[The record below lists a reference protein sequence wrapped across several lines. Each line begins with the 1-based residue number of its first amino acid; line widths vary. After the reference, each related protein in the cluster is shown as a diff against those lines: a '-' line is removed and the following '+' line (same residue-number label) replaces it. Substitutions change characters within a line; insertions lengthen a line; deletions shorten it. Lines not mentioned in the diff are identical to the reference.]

1 MSSFGTLKKTFG
13 NLQKKFAGYFDD
25 AVYLNAIPS
34 RLKKKL
40 QSDIKT
46 KDRKIDLKRYETVV
60 DLDQEEDQDYNEQR
74 TKVS

>member
-1 MSSFGTLKKTFG
+1 MSSFGNLKKTFG

-40 QSDIKT
+40 QSEIKA
-46 KDRKIDLKRYETVV
+46 KDRKIDIKNYETVV
-60 DLDQEEDQDYNEQR
+60 DLDQEEDQDNYEQR